1 METILFK
8 DWAEEWLQK
17 KKRFVK
23 ESTYA
28 NYSILMQNHIIPA
41 FSDEIPER
49 ISTEKIQAVVLQWLE
64 RGRLNNKGSLARKTV
79 KDMVVILKMCL
90 KDYELSK
97 NQEIRIYSINFPRE
111 YYKAERKDV
120 LAEGEYKKFLM
131 IIQKNLNYETLG
143 YAICLYTGIRIG
155 ELCALKWKDI
165 NLKERIIRIDK
176 TIQRIYL
183 KNGNR
188 GTTKIVI
195 TLPKSS
201 KSIRRIPIS
210 NQLYQ
215 LLHPFQKKNSDT
227 YVLTGQEK
235 YIEPRLYRT
244 HYNKFLEQHNLPLIR
259 FHGLRHTFATR
270 CIEAGADYKV
280 VSELLGHASVNTTL
294 NLYVHPQMEEKRRC
308 VELL

>member
-120 LAEGEYKKFLM
+120 LTEGEYKKFLM

-165 NLKERIIRIDK
+165 NLKERIIRMDK

-188 GTTKIVI
+188 GMTKIVI

>member
-120 LAEGEYKKFLM
+120 LTEGEYKKFLM

-188 GTTKIVI
+188 GMTKIVI

>member
-1 METILFK
+1 MERILFK

-28 NYSILMQNHIIPA
+28 NYSILMQNHIILA
-41 FSDEIPER
+41 FSDEIPEK
-49 ISTEKIQAVVLQWLE
+49 ISTEKIQAAVLQWLE

-111 YYKAERKDV
+111 YYKTEKKDV
-120 LAEGEYKKFLM
+120 LTEGEYRNFLM

-183 KNGNR
+183 KNGNK

-201 KSIRRIPIS
+201 KSIRRIPIA

-215 LLHPFQKKNSDT
+215 LLHFFQKKNTDT
-227 YVLTGQEK
+227 YVLTGKEK

-270 CIEAGADYKV
+270 CIEAGADYKI